1 MKARRWVEKEPGTV
15 QRRSRATYAAAW
27 CSLHEEKKEKRKGAN
42 AAEILVGGWGG
53 VAWVFHFFSPIL
65 RFLSKI
71 RCFRTFLRTPLF
83 FVISKFWGKN
93 IRFRDLWAAMIFS
106 FSFGK
111 SSRFR
116 SHDLSL
122 HALGGIQSCTP
133 PKRTHPHSPTNPLTQ
148 PYNLLQRVSRLMFL

>member
-27 CSLHEEKKEKRKGAN
+27 YSLHEEKKKEEGSQRGGN
-42 AAEILVGGWGG
+42 PCGWVGRGCLGISFFFTDFEIFIEDSLLSNVPSNPT
-53 VAWVFHFFSPIL
+53 VF
-65 RFLSKI
+65 RN
-71 RCFRTFLRTPLF
+71 
-83 FVISKFWGKN
+83 SKFWGKN

-148 PYNLLQRVSRLMFL
+148 PCNLLQRVSRLMFL